1 MTDTP
6 EAVRL
11 ADLIPTPVV
20 IAQISALLRRFPELE
35 AERDRLSAALATHPA
50 QAQQVAGEVLTESY
64 VQTVPDKCDRIVWR
78 GYYYTLPPT
87 PPAQAA
93 ADANGSA

>member
-35 AERDRLSAALATHPA
+35 AERDQLRAELEKRSDPMQNGTENDWRSEPWSF
-50 QAQQVAGEVLTESY
+50 GEGLKTYKTTTQEG
-64 VQTVPDKCDRIVWR
+64 DK
-78 GYYYTLPPT
+78 
-87 PPAQAA
+87 
-93 ADANGSA
+93 